1 MGERDRMQEEIKR
14 IERVSQKALDKVIE
28 ETEVRLQ
35 EVLEQKIR
43 NAKSEHREKLEDEKS
58 RAEEDGERMIADDK
72 KDLKAKCEKRIRNI
86 REDGE
91 KDIDYLREK
100 RDAIRKRV
108 SDKEGRLADAKK
120 RLASLQAGDSAPRN
134 SNNRNDSDRGRR

>member
-1 MGERDRMQEEIKR
+1 M
-14 IERVSQKALDKVIE
+14 VE
-28 ETEVRLQ
+28 ETEARLQ

-43 NAKSEHREKLEDEKS
+43 NAKAEHREKLEDEKS

-72 KDLKAKCEKRIRNI
+72 KDLKAKCEKRIRNL

-91 KDIDYLREK
+91 KDLDYLRDK
-100 RDAIRKRV
+100 RDAVRKRV

-120 RLASLQAGDSAPRN
+120 RLASLLGGDSAPRN
-134 SNNRNDSDRGRR
+134 SNNRND

>member
-1 MGERDRMQEEIKR
+1 MG
-14 IERVSQKALDKVIE
+14 
-28 ETEVRLQ
+28 
-35 EVLEQKIR
+35 IR
-43 NAKSEHREKLEDEKS
+43 NAKTDHREKLEDEKS

-72 KDLKAKCEKRIRNI
+72 KDLKAKWEKRIRNL

-91 KDIDYLREK
+91 KDLDYLQDK

-108 SDKEGRLADAKK
+108 TDKEGRLADAKK
-120 RLASLQAGDSAPRN
+120 RLANLLGDSAPRN